1 MGKYI
6 FDESDL
12 DDETAIYI
20 DKYFKKVIINA
31 KKQYLGRLAK
41 DTRIIFNSMEENRIN
56 KNELCNIED
65 LTYEEFVI
73 DNLSVKVYNEDIAN
87 ALKQMSYRQQYVI
100 IKDFFFDVPLYIIAK
115 ELNVSTRMINKYK
128 KSALKILKEEYE
140 INEGTAGARQSISDK
155 NT

>member
-1 MGKYI
+1 
-6 FDESDL
+6 
-12 DDETAIYI
+12 
-20 DKYFKKVIINA
+20 
-31 KKQYLGRLAK
+31 
-41 DTRIIFNSMEENRIN
+41 MEENRIN

-87 ALKQMSYRQQYVI
+87 ALKQMSYRKQYVI
-100 IKDFFFDVPLYIIAK
+100 IKDFFFDVLLYIIAK

-140 INEGTAGARQSISDK
+140 INEGTAGTRQSFSDK

>member
-20 DKYFKKVIINA
+20 DKYFKKVIINV

-41 DTRIIFNSMEENRIN
+41 DTRIILNSMEENRIN

-87 ALKQMSYRQQYVI
+87 ALKQMSYRKQYVI

-140 INEGTAGARQSISDK
+140 INEGTAGTRQSISDK